1 MPLAPTHA
9 TMLKINYIN
18 IPIGVTTQLLYDIL
32 LACAL
37 FAIAVMLQ
45 RIAETGSGTL
55 HDAIA
60 PIKLSIRRIL
70 VFAITLCGLEV
81 IAGLLISFLSPLL
94 PAFYQPDLQIK
105 LEHLIPLSVSYQIAL
120 QTSKVLSYLF
130 SQLFAYSWPIPIT
143 LCVVYVIAPLQ
154 VRLLQPPDT
163 NPTAQQASR
172 ARIAGTL
179 AALASAACAFLLF
192 QFRFGVIPS
201 SSPGALYFFQAATS
215 LITLAIYT
223 PLFIAIYLIATPE
236 SPLDIPPPANTESV
250 DSASDDIPE

>member
-9 TMLKINYIN
+9 TMLKINYIY

-70 VFAITLCGLEV
+70 VFAFTLCGLEV

-130 SQLFAYSWPIPIT
+130 SQLFAYFWSIPIT
-143 LCVVYVIAPLQ
+143 LCVVYIIAPLQ
-154 VRLLQPPDT
+154 VRLIQPPDT

-201 SSPGALYFFQAATS
+201 SSPGAIYFFQLITS